1 MPLEE
6 ILSNNQEFLASRTVL
21 ETEYQHT
28 AKPRKHWAIVTCMSS
43 NLVGF
48 IHQALGF
55 KRGDAVFIQNAGNT
69 ITPYDNSIIRS
80 LAVAI
85 YTLDVKEVAIIGHTN
100 CGMKMDVAPVTD
112 TFAKYGKTREMFKD
126 VDLREW
132 FGLIPNEEINIRKVV
147 DAIKQ
152 SPFIPQE
159 IPVYGLLIDIKGQIK
174 EVYKHQQMATAAPKV
189 KLTTEPLIPL
199 AEEINPHNQN
209 IGVGVKPRAQN
220 PNVVVK
226 SKPVEPVKPAQK
238 YQSSKTAE
246 QTRSIRND
254 AYDEFLKRTGKD
266 FLKYTKDTRNP
277 EKK

>member
-6 ILSNNQEFLASRTVL
+6 ILNNNQEFLKSRTFTD
-21 ETEYQHT
+21 TEYQHT

-100 CGMKMDVAPVTD
+100 CGMKMDVAPLTD
-112 TFAKYGKTREMFKD
+112 AFAKYGKTREMFKD

-132 FGLIPNEEINIRKVV
+132 FGLIPGEEINIRKVV

-159 IPVYGLLIDIKGQIK
+159 ILVYGLMIDSKGQIK
-174 EVYKHQQMATAAPKV
+174 EVYRHQQMASTAPAAKV
-189 KLTTEPLIPL
+189 TVESLIPV
-199 AEEINPHNQN
+199 AEE
-209 IGVGVKPRAQN
+209 VKQ
-220 PNVVVK
+220 
-226 SKPVEPVKPAQK
+226 PVKPTQRPAQPP
-238 YQSSKTAE
+238 QKTAE
-246 QTRSIRND
+246 QKRSSKND
-254 AYDEFLKRTGKD
+254 AYEDFLKRTGKD
-266 FLKYTKDTRNP
+266 FLRYTKDTKPP
-277 EKK
+277 ERR